1 MQKVNLNGPQNFGDN
16 VNRRD
21 KSKAKLFYKIWID
34 HCETEEEKQWTN
46 FTNRPVVGTDL
57 YATWERNL
65 RNFANAM
72 VRKLIS
78 KYIPLFNA
86 QEGVKKKQAKKIGRH
101 VCATFDLISRADKNI

>member
-1 MQKVNLNGPQNFGDN
+1 MKQKKKNSGLTLQ
-16 VNRRD
+16 
-21 KSKAKLFYKIWID
+21 
-34 HCETEEEKQWTN
+34 T
-46 FTNRPVVGTDL
+46 RPVVGTDL

-101 VCATFDLISRADKNI
+101 VGAIFDLISRADKNI